1 MREDRRRRYDDGFR
15 REALEL
21 IKSGAGKD
29 TLARRLAI
37 PVYTARNWIMLYRSG
52 GEEAVMGGGG
62 SRRYDW
68 ETKVA
73 ASRDHVE
80 NGLTKAEVMAMHGIA
95 SVTPLERWCREYR
108 AGGPEALGP
117 RPKGR
122 PRGSKSKPKTEPT
135 REQELAE
142 RVRPPAGAHVPG
154 PRVRHAH
161 IRQDRAR
168 GHAPYGLRC
177 AIRSRNPWR
186 RYSSYRGETGDRV
199 HNLPERDFDAAR
211 PFSRLGTDVTEFK
224 VAGGKA
230 YLAPVYDM
238 ASKEI
243 VAWDVSRSPDLGQQK
258 RLPAMPAERLPAGA
272 EPILHSDMGWQYQHQ
287 WWRKEL
293 ERPGIRRSM
302 SRKGNCLDNAAAEQ
316 VFGHLKDEVLPRPRV
331 RLVRAVQGR
340 AGRLHHPLEHQT
352 TPDTTRGTHP
362 GGVPEHVPRGLT
374 LYPN

>member
-37 PVYTARNWIMLYRSG
+37 PVYTARNWIRLYRSN

-80 NGLTKAEVMAMHGIA
+80 NGLTK
-95 SVTPLERWCREYR
+95 T
-108 AGGPEALGP
+108 EA
-117 RPKGR
+117 
-122 PRGSKSKPKTEPT
+122 
-135 REQELAE
+135 
-142 RVRPPAGAHVPG
+142 
-154 PRVRHAH
+154 
-161 IRQDRAR
+161 
-168 GHAPYGLRC
+168 
-177 AIRSRNPWR
+177 
-186 RYSSYRGETGDRV
+186 
-199 HNLPERDFDAAR
+199 
-211 PFSRLGTDVTEFK
+211 
-224 VAGGKA
+224 
-230 YLAPVYDM
+230 M

-258 RLPAMPAERLPAGA
+258 RLPAGA

-293 ERPGIRRSM
+293 ERLGIRHSM
-302 SRKGNCLDNAAAEQ
+302 SRKGNCLDNAATEQ
-316 VFGHLKDEVLPRPRV
+316 VFGHLKDEFYRGRVLDSFERFKAELDAYIVHWNTRRRQI
-331 RLVRAVQGR
+331 RLEGRTPEEFRSMSLAV
-340 AGRLHHPLEHQT
+340 
-352 TPDTTRGTHP
+352 
-362 GGVPEHVPRGLT
+362 
-374 LYPN
+374 

>member
-62 SRRYDW
+62 RRYDW

-161 IRQDRAR
+161 IRQDRAQ

-224 VAGGKA
+224 VAGSKA